1 MYRKAE
7 DFEKPILEI
16 EEQLRELR
24 RYPQSEDR
32 DARIEELEEELART
46 RREIYSD
53 LTRWQVTLVARHPRR
68 PYTLDYVERIFTD
81 FVELHGDRAY
91 GDDAAVVAGFARLEG
106 EPVCIVGQ
114 QKGRTTRQKLH
125 RNFGMPHPEGYRKAL
140 RVMRMAE
147 KFGQPVLTF
156 VDTPGAYPGAGAE
169 ERGVAEA
176 IAVNLREMAR
186 LRVPIVVTVIGEGGS
201 GGALGIGIGDRVNML
216 EYSIYSVISPESC
229 SSILWRDPDH
239 PEEAA
244 DKLKLT
250 SADLLELGL
259 IDDVLAEPPGGA
271 HTDAEAMSR
280 TIGEAVARQLE
291 ELRSQPLDRLLEAR
305 YDKFRAMGALAGLG
319 ESA

>member
-16 EEQLRELR
+16 EEKLRELR

-32 DARIEELEEELART
+32 DERIESLEEELEET
-46 RREIYSD
+46 RREVYSD
-53 LTRWQVTLVARHPRR
+53 LSRWQVTLVARHPRR
-68 PYTLDYVERIFTD
+68 PYMLDYVERIFSD

-91 GDDAAVVAGFARLEG
+91 GDDPAIVAGFARFRG
-106 EPVCIVGQ
+106 SPVCVLGQ
-114 QKGRTTRQKLH
+114 QKGRTTKQKLH

-140 RVMRMAE
+140 RVMRLAE
-147 KFGQPVLTF
+147 KFDRPVLTF

-169 ERGVAEA
+169 ERGVAES

-186 LRVPIVVTVIGEGGS
+186 LRVPILVTVIGEGGS

-250 SADLLELGL
+250 SSDLLQLGL
-259 IDDVLAEPPGGA
+259 IDEILPEPLGGA
-271 HTDAEAMSR
+271 HTDLETISTTVAEAV
-280 TIGEAVARQLE
+280 GRQLDEVADEPLE
-291 ELRSQPLDRLLEAR
+291 ERLDRR
-305 YDKFRAMGALAGLG
+305 YEKFRGMGALAGLE